1 MSVVPVT
8 PIDIDKVKIYRA
20 QLKPPKNYVKKDALA
35 YQGKLMITSDVES
48 FPYLVFGNEIK
59 LCTSQAKNKLKRII
73 LSKRVPPV
81 TDLNEPLTDNEQKE
95 LDEKSCTIPL
105 TDEEVIKR
113 GDKIL
118 ELLSKTDPFSF
129 KNVQKMLVKPGYVKP
144 LSPSTI
150 QATPKSKPVP
160 KLLIAAGPKL
170 IIRKDLQTFQDNIA
184 NDLTQFFYSPE
195 GDITKPASLKAL
207 HRGIKEAGLRK
218 LRAIHKMDRIKTE
231 IKTQDIEYDL
241 RKYLA
246 GKPSKYVNQVRFNKA
261 LEVADETVT
270 VTDEITVK
278 SFHKITGV
286 RKEEIKT
293 LTLNYKEWLLK
304 GRIYDN
310 QVASALYPP
319 IGYYFGYSLW
329 KIWAVNMQRRLDKY
343 MSTYTEPV
351 ETTKTASL
359 AYVQT
364 GDDTPS
370 VRDDIP
376 FRKVLTTLA
385 AKPPPST
392 PPTPKLPASTVA
404 VPIVNATPVP
414 GPLAT
419 AQAQAITQRDL
430 VAAQQQVVAQL
441 NTVTLDQTVVSV
453 KGVGNKSVSDLA
465 KEVGFQLTAP
475 SALLVSELLHMIR
488 IFKGIDK
495 TDTFRTARQS
505 IKDGL
510 DQIYALNVSNDA
522 MRELQR
528 LDGLRKA
535 SNNDMVGSK
544 LRGTTKISLADA
556 NDNILFDGSRAS
568 ICNHYNTGTS
578 YECDLIYSVVKPT
591 MDKMKEDEEDRY
603 KSQNTV
609 RITKDGV
616 QTVATITKFVNRT
629 ITYIAC
635 DDVTNK
641 KISVALDEVDIT
653 DATQVEC
660 DLAKKAAE
668 DQVRQQELEAEQKE
682 QERLR
687 LEAAK
692 EEEERLRL
700 EEERKLK
707 EAEEAARKAEEDE
720 RIRQEEE
727 RKLKEAEEA
736 ARKAEEEAERLRK
749 EAEEEQ
755 KNKILG
761 IELTAGS
768 TFGDVF
774 TELKSG
780 DDILFIVKTSLDED
794 DKDEAKYEKLR
805 KDTSGHIVKYWY
817 VENPDKQYEKITLT
831 LGGQNYHF
839 DPSIT
844 DSEFVISEYAGQVLA
859 DPDDNVQ
866 VDISDE
872 IVDSAMSAVKA
883 LHDIGY
889 VHGDIKLENMALK
902 DGKIKLLDFG
912 TTQSFSDKRN
922 VVNTYKELCHK
933 VPEERFS
940 LIDGLSDKD
949 KQLLAKQPAWKF
961 FPGVNEEHMA
971 ELTKELP
978 GRMNKNIKLEVLKQR
993 IINSEFL
1000 LIQETKTYKNASFE
1014 VKKGLKAADAILFGG
1029 EAGTFSYIW
1038 SHKAP
1043 EFYVANGGML
1053 VTPPYA
1059 NDPLTDD
1066 NKAAN
1071 FVDLDPL
1078 FGDIDYAERFKLH
1091 DYWALTLAMLHMG
1104 KKQFKPYE
1112 EGTTELAD
1120 DQKLSQLLFDDGE
1133 TSWFS
1138 GKNKET
1144 DSTDARLIE
1153 PLKKSGDLKLFEL
1166 LSIIFE
1172 CSSGD
1177 TSDKKMTLES
1187 LKDITTGDSYDYPK
1201 DLSEKWI
1208 NAHYNMI
1215 ENSNRKFS
1223 YQEVYGTEQQLTE
1236 IQEKDLGDY
1245 LYGVSSENVR
1255 KLFKPLY
1262 DALSKANTG
1271 GPAPRTS
1278 LFDYDSFSDAEL
1290 DELNTEMEALD
1301 DEELEKMISN
1311 ELDISDTG
1319 YSYDSSSDTG
1329 ASNVVYNSSSDTG
1342 QSNAAYSYNSESE
1355 QSAAE
1360 SYNNDSYNSDSDEDK

>member
-1 MSVVPVT
+1 MSVVPVA
-8 PIDIDKVKIYRA
+8 PIDIDKLKIYRA
-20 QLKPPKNYVKKDALA
+20 QLKPPKDYEKKDALA
-35 YQGKLMITSDVES
+35 YQGKLMITSDIES
-48 FPYLVFGNEIK
+48 FPYLVFGNE
-59 LCTSQAKNKLKRII
+59 LRLFTSQEKNKLKRSI
-73 LSKRVPPV
+73 LSRRGV
-81 TDLNEPLTDNEQKE
+81 TDLNEPLTDSEQKE
-95 LDEKSCTIPL
+95 LNEKTSTIPL

-129 KNVQKMLVKPGYVKP
+129 KNVQMMLVKPGYVKP

-160 KLLIAAGPKL
+160 KLLKPAGPKL

-184 NDLTQFFYSPE
+184 SDLTQFFYSPE
-195 GDITKPASLKAL
+195 GDITKPASLEAF

-261 LEVADETVT
+261 LEVADETAT

-304 GRIYDN
+304 GRIYDKD
-310 QVASALYPP
+310 VASALYPP
-319 IGYYFGYSLW
+319 IGDYFGYSLW
-329 KIWAVNMQRRLDKY
+329 KIWAGNMQRRLDKY

-351 ETTKTASL
+351 ETTKIAGL
-359 AYVQT
+359 AYVKP
-364 GDDTPS
+364 GDETPS
-370 VRDDIP
+370 IRDDIP
-376 FRKVLTTLA
+376 FSKVLTSFVA
-385 AKPPPST
+385 VT
-392 PPTPKLPASTVA
+392 PPTPKPPASTGS
-404 VPIVNATPVP
+404 VPIVNATPVS

-419 AQAQAITQRDL
+419 AQAQAITQRGL
-430 VAAQQQVVAQL
+430 LAAQQQVVAQL

-453 KGVGNKSVSDLA
+453 KGVGNKTVSDLA

-488 IFKGIDK
+488 ISKGIK
-495 TDTFRTARQS
+495 LTDTYKRARQPT
-505 IKDGL
+505 KDGL
-510 DQIYALNVSNDA
+510 DQFYALNVSNDA

-528 LDGLRKA
+528 LDGLRNA
-535 SNNDMVGSK
+535 SFNDMFGAK

-568 ICNHYNTGTS
+568 ICNNYNTGTS
-578 YECDLIYSVVKPT
+578 YECDLVYSVVKPT

-635 DDVTNK
+635 DDLTNK

-653 DATQVEC
+653 DATPVEC

-687 LEAAK
+687 LEAEK
-692 EEEERLRL
+692 EEQERLRL

-707 EAEEAARKAEEDE
+707 EAEEAARKAEEEE

-780 DDILFIVKTSLDED
+780 DDILFIVKTSLDDD

-805 KDTSGHIVKYWY
+805 KDTSGHLVKYWY

-831 LGGQNYHF
+831 LSGQKYHF

-866 VDISDE
+866 VDISNE

-883 LHDIGY
+883 LHDLGY

-912 TTQSFSDKRN
+912 TTQSFSTKRN

-933 VPEERFS
+933 LPEGRFS
-940 LIDGLSDKD
+940 LIDGLKDKD
-949 KQLLAKQPAWKF
+949 KRLIAKQPAWKF
-961 FPGVNEEHMA
+961 FPDVNEEHMA

-978 GRMNKNIKLEVLKQR
+978 GRRNKDIKLEALKQR
-993 IINSEFL
+993 IIDSEFL
-1000 LIQETKTYKNASFE
+1000 LIQETETCKNASFK
-1014 VKKGLKAADAILFGG
+1014 VKEGLKAADAILFGG

-1059 NDPLTDD
+1059 NDPLNNN
-1066 NKAAN
+1066 NKAGN
-1071 FVDLDPL
+1071 FKSLQPL

-1091 DYWALTLAMLHMG
+1091 DYWALTLAIIHMG
-1104 KKQFKPYE
+1104 KQQFKPYS

-1120 DQKLSQLLFDDGE
+1120 AEKLSKLLFDDSE

-1144 DSTDARLIE
+1144 DSTDVRLIN
-1153 PLKKSGDLKLFEL
+1153 PLKDTGDLKLFEL
-1166 LSIIFE
+1166 VSIIFE

-1177 TSDKKMTLES
+1177 TSDKKMTLDS
-1187 LKDITTGDSYDYPK
+1187 LIDITTGDSYDYPK

-1215 ENSNRKFS
+1215 ENNNRKFS
-1223 YQEVYGTEQQLTE
+1223 YQEVYGTEQTTTV
-1236 IQEKDLGDY
+1236 IQEEDLGKY

-1262 DALSKANTG
+1262 DALPKANTG
-1271 GPAPRTS
+1271 GPAPKTS

-1360 SYNNDSYNSDSDEDK
+1360 SFNNDSYNSDSDEDK